1 MKIYTDII
9 TRTHFDELGNIFRG
23 GLPSHSFGA
32 RDTIEW
38 QLTTDSE
45 LADPATWTKATLP
58 SGTGALI
65 GCDND
70 FRHYAKGTLNTP
82 LTAGAV
88 TEVKVNTGLT
98 LTEIAPG
105 GRIIIGTEALAYVD
119 AATTGTVATFTL
131 ADGSTLS
138 NSYAAGVTVDIQL
151 GYYFIHAYDLAN
163 SAPATGYFQFNI
175 VVDSPKLRAA
185 MAYADVASLDGI
197 AGLEL
202 LLFTG
207 DLTAGTA
214 IESGRY
220 LIDGY
225 SITGGIIDLE
235 SDPYVPETLYAP
247 FTAIIQALVASGV
260 DDITPSIDPVTKHW
274 LVGETDTGVVAE
286 GADGEDGEDAN
297 LSDADPLSLG
307 TAAPGE
313 NTNAARADHVH
324 PTTGLVTA
332 AMVGAANG
340 VASLD
345 GSGKVP
351 ASQLPTSADVN
362 MLAVR
367 RQILI
372 FG

>member
-9 TRTHFDELGNIFRG
+9 TRTHFDALGNIFRG
-23 GLPSHSFGA
+23 GLPSHAFGA

-38 QLTTDSE
+38 QLTTNSE
-45 LADPATWTKATLP
+45 LANPTAWTKATLP
-58 SGTGALI
+58 PGTGALI

-70 FRHYAKGTLNTP
+70 FRHYAQGTLNTP

-88 TEVKVNTGLT
+88 TEVKVNTGLAI
-98 LTEIAPG
+98 TEIAPG
-105 GRIIIGTEALAYVD
+105 GRIIIGTEALAYEST
-119 AATTGTVATFTL
+119 ATTGTVATFTL

-151 GYYFIHAYDLAN
+151 GYYFIHAYDAGASN
-163 SAPATGYFQFNI
+163 PATGYFRFDI

-185 MAYADVASLDGI
+185 MAYDNVAALDGI

-207 DLTAGTA
+207 DLAAGTA

-235 SDPYVPETLYAP
+235 SDPYVPETLNAP

-260 DDITPSIDPVTKHW
+260 DGITPSIDPVTKHW

-286 GADGEDGEDAN
+286 GVDGEDGEDAN
-297 LSDADPLSLG
+297 LSDADPLPLG
-307 TAAPGE
+307 TTAPGDD
-313 NTNAARADHVH
+313 TTAARADHVH
-324 PTTGLVTA
+324 PTTGLVTTS
-332 AMVGAANG
+332 MVGASDG
-340 VASLD
+340 VASLID
-345 GSGKVP
+345 GKVP